1 MLNTVV
7 CSNRIL
13 FGNVILITD
22 KFKPMKSRRF
32 YSHFLTSVR
41 VFGWLCVLSLGV
53 LLTSC
58 KEDISEDNYSIKT
71 QETMSEYLANNP
83 AKYSSL
89 KHIFD
94 IVKLGNSADASSLTS
109 VLSARGNY
117 TLFAP
122 NNEAVDAYVKTLGLN
137 SVDEL
142 SYEQA
147 QLIAYSCLIDNGD
160 DAAYEE
166 SEFPTPGTFAIP
178 NFNDRLLSC
187 AQDTTGGVSSYIIN
201 GNARVAQTNTEVSN
215 GMIHEVTSVI
225 APSSDNVY
233 ELIASADNMKIISHL
248 IEATSY
254 SDTMALAAIDNEYE
268 KESYPEKFQMSGI
281 ADTKYMQHRYMGYTA
296 LVEPDSVFEQDWSIS
311 LVKDAEGNVTNWDQV
326 MEIVKNKC
334 EAVYGTAA
342 QGDLKNPDNAI
353 NRFVA
358 YHFMQGRM
366 AYDRFVHHYNE
377 YGYKYGDNKKPQT
390 NNLPVNVWDY
400 YATIGKYRGLIK
412 ITQVGDTGFEHD
424 LNHTIYANRISIYN
438 DGTTGDY
445 TETGVKDAG
454 IKISPDN
461 GKNDNSAVNGY
472 YFPVNKILLYDSN
485 VRNEL
490 GNERIRID
498 ITTMLPEIA
507 SNSVRGNGYFRFPN
521 GYFDNITNESS
532 GTILL
537 YLMDAY
543 SSSGGAWRD
552 YQGDE
557 VMVAGLY
564 DFVLKLPPVPVDGTY
579 EIRMG
584 ASHNTLRGMAQIYFG
599 SDPLRL
605 VPAGLPYD
613 MRQTVGTSAIPW
625 VADGDDESVNAEN
638 DKNMRNQGYMKAP
651 NYFCIT
657 NGKGDP
663 ADVVRN
669 VGGSSAALRRIITV
683 SDMSA
688 DKTYYLRFKSAL
700 KKLDSQ
706 LFLDYFEIV
715 PTSVYNGVKAED
727 IW

>member
-1 MLNTVV
+1 
-7 CSNRIL
+7 
-13 FGNVILITD
+13 
-22 KFKPMKSRRF
+22 MKSRRF
-32 YSHFLTSVR
+32 KGLFTTSVR

-53 LLTSC
+53 LLASC
-58 KEDISEDNYSIKT
+58 KEDINEGDYSIKS
-71 QETMSEYLANNP
+71 EESMSEYLANNP

-89 KHIFD
+89 KYIFD
-94 IVKLGNSADASSLTS
+94 KVKLGKSDDASSLTS

-117 TLFAP
+117 ALFAP
-122 NNEAVDAYVKTLGLN
+122 NNDAIDAYVHKLGLN
-137 SVDEL
+137 AVTEL

-147 QLIAYSCLIDNGD
+147 QLIAYSCLIDNGAD
-160 DAAYEE
+160 DAYEE
-166 SEFPTPGTFAIP
+166 SDFPTPGTFAIP
-178 NFNDRLLSC
+178 NFNDRLLTC
-187 AQDTTGGVSSYIIN
+187 AQDTTGGNASYVIN
-201 GNARVAQTNTEVSN
+201 GNARVGKTNAEVSN
-215 GMIHEVTSVI
+215 GMVHEVYSVI

-233 ELIASADNMKIISHL
+233 ELIASADNMKIIAHL

-254 SDTMALAAIDNEYE
+254 SDTMALPAIDNEYE
-268 KESYPEKFQMSGI
+268 KEDYPEKFQLSGI
-281 ADTKYMQHRYMGYTA
+281 ADSKYMQHRYMGYTA
-296 LVEPDSVFEQDWSIS
+296 LVEPDSIFEKEWGIT
-311 LVKDAEGNVTNWDQV
+311 LVKDEEGNVTNWEQIMPV
-326 MEIVKNKC
+326 VKEKC
-334 EAVYGTAA
+334 EAVYGTMA

-412 ITQVGDTGFEHD
+412 ITQVGDTGFQRD
-424 LNHTIYANRISIYN
+424 LNHSIYANRKSIYK
-438 DGTTGDY
+438 DDVDGDY
-445 TETGVKDAG
+445 TETGVEDEG
-454 IKISPDN
+454 VKISPDN
-461 GKNDNSAVNGY
+461 GVFDNSAVNGY
-472 YFPVNKILLYDSN
+472 YFPINKVLMYDSG
-485 VRNEL
+485 VRSRL
-490 GNERIRID
+490 GSERIRVD

-521 GYFDNITNESS
+521 GYFDNITSESS

-543 SSSGGAWRD
+543 SPAGGAWRD

-613 MRQTVGTSAIPW
+613 MRQSVGTAAIPW
-625 VADGDDESVNAEN
+625 VADGDDAAVNAEN

-669 VGGSSAALRRIITV
+669 IGGASAALRRIVTV
-683 SDMSA
+683 SEMSS

-715 PTSVYNGVKAED
+715 PTSVFNGVKAED

>member
-1 MLNTVV
+1 
-7 CSNRIL
+7 
-13 FGNVILITD
+13 
-22 KFKPMKSRRF
+22 MKSRRF

-187 AQDTTGGVSSYIIN
+187 AQDTAGGVSSYIIN

-254 SDTMALAAIDNEYE
+254 SDTMALAAIDNDYE

-281 ADTKYMQHRYMGYTA
+281 SDSKYMQHRYMGYTA

-490 GNERIRID
+490 GNERIRVD